1 MSGAAMT
8 RLLIVDDS
16 ALMRQLITH
25 IFSTQDDFEIHTAR
39 NGVEA
44 VSKNRLVQPDV
55 ITLDIN
61 MPEMDGL
68 DALALIMAERPVP
81 VVMLS
86 SLTRQGAL
94 ATFEALNLGAV
105 DFIAKPDGTI
115 SLSLGE
121 VESELIAKV
130 KAASRARL
138 RKFTDPNKQFRHHKL
153 PDRSPPPAT
162 QEVSTTSLGGR
173 QYSSNNPLVLIGV
186 STGGPRTLEE
196 ILPQMP
202 ANFPFPIVVA
212 QHMPANFTRSL
223 AERLNRYCQ
232 MEVLEANAEQPL
244 LPGHIYIAAGNK
256 DVVLANQNGGMVIKP
271 VAESPDYTWHPSVE
285 RLAQSALQYC
295 QPRRIMAVMLTGM
308 GRDGSEA
315 YTKLF
320 NSGAETIAESEDTAV
335 VFGMPDALIRAGGAS
350 HVLPA
355 NAIAERIV
363 QWSKT
368 QKAR

>member
-1 MSGAAMT
+1 MSASDLI

-16 ALMRQLITH
+16 ALMRQLISH
-25 IFSTQDDFEIHTAR
+25 IFTALGGFEIHTAR

-44 VSKNRLVQPDV
+44 VSKNRLVQPHV

-115 SLSLGE
+115 SLSLGHIE
-121 VESELIAKV
+121 NELIAKV

-138 RKFTDPNKQFRHHKL
+138 RKFVDPNKQFRHHKL
-153 PDRSPPPAT
+153 PDRNAADTPAT
-162 QEVSTTSLGGR
+162 TGR
-173 QYSSNNPLVLIGV
+173 RGYSASNPLVLIGV

-196 ILPQMP
+196 ILPQLP
-202 ANFPFPIVVA
+202 GTFPFPILVA

-223 AERLNRYCQ
+223 ADRLNRFCQ
-232 MEVLEANAEQPL
+232 LDVEEANSERPL
-244 LPGHIYIAAGNK
+244 QPGHVYIA
-256 DVVLANQNGGMVIKP
+256 QGGMDMVLVEQGGILLVKP
-271 VAESPDYTWHPSVE
+271 VAEKAEYTWHPSVE
-285 RLAQSALQYC
+285 RLAQSVLQYA
-295 QPRRIMAVMLTGM
+295 QPRRTMGVMLTGM
-308 GRDGSEA
+308 GSDGSESFS
-315 YTKLF
+315 KLHH
-320 NSGAETIAESEDTAV
+320 SGAETIAESQETAV

-355 NAIAERIV
+355 TAIAERIV